1 MRKIILS
8 VILLVAIDAPFAR
21 AQPTLPHKP
30 YRVEAHVEIGPMG
43 SYFVRK
49 RVLPVG
55 ASDLTYG
62 YDAIVRVLWHPDHRL
77 AIGLLSGYQMIVT
90 EQFTIPDS
98 VSSGRVSASVTT
110 IPVMIDESMQAFGI
124 EAGLAMG
131 GFIIHSHLDDQTVS
145 DGTRF
150 ELGTIFHIG
159 SHAFR
164 FDKLAIGAELLIN
177 YMPYRGILSFA
188 PQLDLKYDLL
198 TY

>member
-1 MRKIILS
+1 MRRIVTA
-8 VILLVAIDAPFAR
+8 VILLVTMNASSAS
-21 AQPTLPHKP
+21 AQLVPHKP
-30 YRVEAHVEIGPMG
+30 YRVEAHLEIGPMG
-43 SYFVRK
+43 SYFVRG
-49 RVLPVG
+49 RPLPAG
-55 ASDLTYG
+55 ANAFTFG

-77 AIGLLSGYQMIVT
+77 AVGLLSGYQMIVT

-98 VSSGRVSASVTT
+98 LSDGRVSASVTT

-131 GFIIHSHLDDQTVS
+131 GYIIHSHLDDQTVS

-164 FDKLAIGAELLIN
+164 FDKLAIGAEVLIN